1 MFADKA
7 TIFLV
12 SKFIFAKLM
21 ETLIIVAFRAF
32 IWYNFLHKAS
42 YFLCFVFLAETLCHR
57 KLDASIFI

>member
-32 IWYNFLHKAS
+32 IWYNFFA
-42 YFLCFVFLAETLCHR
+42 
-57 KLDASIFI
+57 